1 MSIIVDRT
9 YWSRWYF
16 GETSELC
23 SRIYL
28 MGQKLW
34 KDGPR
39 IVHGQV
45 ENFSGVEMDG
55 LD

>member
-1 MSIIVDRT
+1 MSIIVDRN
-9 YWSRWYF
+9 
-16 GETSELC
+16 GVDGTSERPANLC

-45 ENFSGVEMDG
+45 EKFFGVEMDG